1 MALCTY
7 FIAVFIIFKYKGG
20 AIDLKKSTRKIVRTG
35 TIITIVALLGI
46 TLYLNLR
53 DGSQTINVGDEAV
66 DFKLETL
73 DGEQLQL
80 SEITGDKG
88 VILNFWG
95 TWCKPCREEMP
106 DMNQV
111 YNEGHEDYE
120 IVAVNV
126 SENKQQISQF
136 ISGLS
141 EDLDYPIALDPN
153 RSVTKVYNIG
163 PLPTTIAVN
172 KDGVVV
178 EKQEYQLTKEDLH
191 KFIESSIE

>member
-1 MALCTY
+1 M
-7 FIAVFIIFKYKGG
+7 
-20 AIDLKKSTRKIVRTG
+20 KKSTRKIVRTG

-53 DGSQTINVGDEAV
+53 DGTQTINVGDEAV

-111 YNEGHEDYE
+111 YNEGHDDYE

-153 RSVTKVYNIG
+153 RSVTKAYNIG

>member
-1 MALCTY
+1 M
-7 FIAVFIIFKYKGG
+7 KKG
-20 AIDLKKSTRKIVRTG
+20 TRKIIRTG
-35 TIITIVALLGI
+35 TIITIAVLLGV

-53 DGSQTINVGDEAV
+53 DGSQTVNVGDDAV

-73 DGEQLQL
+73 DGEEIQL
-80 SEITGDKG
+80 SQITSEKG

-106 DMNQV
+106 HMNQV

-126 SENKQQISQF
+126 SENNQQIEQF
-136 ISGLS
+136 LSGLS
-141 EDLDYPIALDPN
+141 EDLNYPIALDRN
-153 RSVTKVYNIG
+153 RSVTKAYNIG

-172 KDGVVV
+172 KEGKVVA
-178 EKQEYQLTKEDLH
+178 KQEYQLTKEDIYAMIDDTL
-191 KFIESSIE
+191 E

>member
-1 MALCTY
+1 M
-7 FIAVFIIFKYKGG
+7 
-20 AIDLKKSTRKIVRTG
+20 KKSTRKIVRTG
-35 TIITIVALLGI
+35 TILTIVALLGI

-153 RSVTKVYNIG
+153 RSVTKAYNIG

>member
-1 MALCTY
+1 M
-7 FIAVFIIFKYKGG
+7 KKG
-20 AIDLKKSTRKIVRTG
+20 TRKIIRTG
-35 TIITIVALLGI
+35 TIITIAALLGI

-53 DGSQTINVGDEAV
+53 DGSQTVNVGDEAV

-73 DGEQLQL
+73 DGEEIQL
-80 SEITGDKG
+80 SEITKDKG
-88 VILNFWG
+88 VIVNFWG

-106 DMNQV
+106 EMNQV

-120 IVAVNV
+120 IIAVNV
-126 SENKQQISQF
+126 SENKQQIEQF

-153 RSVTKVYNIG
+153 RSVTKAYNIG
-163 PLPTTIAVN
+163 PLPTTIAIN

-178 EKQEYQLTKEDLH
+178 KKQEYQLTKEDIYT
-191 KFIESSIE
+191 FIDESLE

>member
-1 MALCTY
+1 M
-7 FIAVFIIFKYKGG
+7 
-20 AIDLKKSTRKIVRTG
+20 KKSTRKIVRTG

-126 SENKQQISQF
+126 SVNKQQISQF

-153 RSVTKVYNIG
+153 RSVTRHIISV
-163 PLPTTIAVN
+163 P
-172 KDGVVV
+172 
-178 EKQEYQLTKEDLH
+178 YQLPLL
-191 KFIESSIE
+191 

>member
-1 MALCTY
+1 M
-7 FIAVFIIFKYKGG
+7 
-20 AIDLKKSTRKIVRTG
+20 KKSTRKIVRTG

-153 RSVTKVYNIG
+153 RSVTKAYNIG

>member
-1 MALCTY
+1 M
-7 FIAVFIIFKYKGG
+7 
-20 AIDLKKSTRKIVRTG
+20 KKSTRKIVRTG

-153 RSVTKVYNIG
+153 RSVTRAYNIG

>member
-1 MALCTY
+1 M
-7 FIAVFIIFKYKGG
+7 
-20 AIDLKKSTRKIVRTG
+20 KKSTRKIVRTG

-126 SENKQQISQF
+126 SENKQHISQF

-141 EDLDYPIALDPN
+141 EEYN
-153 RSVTKVYNIG
+153 KSSTCTKLYLYGNTLIIF
-163 PLPTTIAVN
+163 T
-172 KDGVVV
+172 
-178 EKQEYQLTKEDLH
+178 Y
-191 KFIESSIE
+191 

>member
-1 MALCTY
+1 M
-7 FIAVFIIFKYKGG
+7 
-20 AIDLKKSTRKIVRTG
+20 KKSTRKIVRTG

-153 RSVTKVYNIG
+153 RSVTKAYNIG

-191 KFIESSIE
+191 KFIESSIG

>member
-1 MALCTY
+1 M
-7 FIAVFIIFKYKGG
+7 
-20 AIDLKKSTRKIVRTG
+20 KKSTRKIVRTG

-153 RSVTKVYNIG
+153 RSVTKAYNIG

-172 KDGVVV
+172 NDGVVV